1 MGGLTIA
8 VTGAAGMLGSHL
20 VARLAADG
28 HDVVGVDLRDDPHP
42 PAGARH
48 IVADIRDGA
57 ALARAFDGAHAL
69 VHCAAALPSYPVDQ
83 IRSITV
89 DGTRT
94 VLTAAHRARVERV
107 VHISSTAVY
116 GLPKQVP
123 TPEEHPREPV
133 DPYSRAKAEAEEV
146 CEEFRARGMCLPV
159 LRPKTFLG
167 PGRMGLFS
175 MLFEWAEERRNFPVL
190 GRGDVRIQ
198 MFGMADLVDA
208 VVLALNAP
216 PETANDVYNLGAAE
230 FGTLREDFQV
240 VLDAA
245 GHGRRVV
252 PLPAAPALAVLRLLE
267 RTKLSPVYGRLL
279 FKLLDDS
286 YVDIGRATE
295 RLGFRPALSNRD
307 AILGTY
313 AWWRTQRGPAHP
325 LPEPAGPAG
334 TRGAKGRSAWPRSS
348 SDPLEPC
355 RGHHPVL
362 TRARARG
369 GSPARTRTRRPHRP
383 ARTHR
388 RRATSDSSG
397 HGHDRNH
404 ERDHHHRNHE
414 RDRCTGPAQP
424 PPRPP
429 RAPAPRPVGE
439 EPGRRPARPVRHP
452 PLGAAAFL
460 RTGWA
465 VLGFTL
471 ASALVYVVND
481 LADRER
487 DRLHPVKRHRPIA
500 SGRVST
506 LAAVVLTGALALALT
521 GWAVA
526 GPAWQW
532 WPTALYLALSLAY
545 SQGLKHVPL
554 VDAFIVATG
563 FVLRLV
569 QGALLIGA
577 QMSEWLALCVFS
589 LCLMLALGKRRHEM
603 TAAGR
608 AHRPALRG
616 YTLAF
621 LDHLVVLVAVL
632 TAVSYVLYL
641 RDDASLAAGASLVT
655 LLSAPCAV
663 FGLARYLQL
672 LLVEEGGGNPVHVLF
687 RDRAT
692 LVNAAL
698 WAVLVALALLLPQ
711 SPA

>member
-1 MGGLTIA
+1 MDITRSSPAPVRVVAVPPEPEPADLTALPEPIA
-8 VTGAAGMLGSHL
+8 VEPLQTLPTTATTTTITTATATTATTAPTTTATTSATATDVRGRRNRPRPRDL
-20 VARLAADG
+20 LA
-28 HDVVGVDLRDDPHP
+28 L
-42 PAGARH
+42 
-48 IVADIRDGA
+48 
-57 ALARAFDGAHAL
+57 
-69 VHCAAALPSYPVDQ
+69 
-83 IRSITV
+83 
-89 DGTRT
+89 
-94 VLTAAHRARVERV
+94 
-107 VHISSTAVY
+107 
-116 GLPKQVP
+116 
-123 TPEEHPREPV
+123 
-133 DPYSRAKAEAEEV
+133 
-146 CEEFRARGMCLPV
+146 
-159 LRPKTFLG
+159 LRPGQWVK
-167 PGRMGLFS
+167 
-175 MLFEWAEERRNFPVL
+175 N
-190 GRGDVRIQ
+190 
-198 MFGMADLVDA
+198 
-208 VVLALNAP
+208 LA
-216 PETANDVYNLGAAE
+216 
-230 FGTLREDFQV
+230 
-240 VLDAA
+240 
-245 GHGRRVV
+245 VV
-252 PLPAAPALAVLRLLE
+252 PLA
-267 RTKLSPVYGRLL
+267 
-279 FKLLDDS
+279 LLD
-286 YVDIGRATE
+286 TH
-295 RLGFRPALSNRD
+295 PW
-307 AILGTY
+307 GT
-313 AWWRTQRGPAHP
+313 
-325 LPEPAGPAG
+325 
-334 TRGAKGRSAWPRSS
+334 
-348 SDPLEPC
+348 
-355 RGHHPVL
+355 
-362 TRARARG
+362 
-369 GSPARTRTRRPHRP
+369 
-383 ARTHR
+383 
-388 RRATSDSSG
+388 
-397 HGHDRNH
+397 
-404 ERDHHHRNHE
+404 
-414 RDRCTGPAQP
+414 
-424 PPRPP
+424 
-429 RAPAPRPVGE
+429 
-439 EPGRRPARPVRHP
+439 
-452 PLGAAAFL
+452 AAFL

-506 LAAVVLTGALALALT
+506 LAAFVLTGALALALA

-711 SPA
+711 ASA

>member
-1 MGGLTIA
+1 MDITRSSPAPVRVVAVPPEPEPADLTALPEPIA
-8 VTGAAGMLGSHL
+8 VEPLQTLPTTATTATATAMATTATTATTNAPTTTTTTSATATDVRGRRSRPRPRDL
-20 VARLAADG
+20 LA
-28 HDVVGVDLRDDPHP
+28 L
-42 PAGARH
+42 
-48 IVADIRDGA
+48 
-57 ALARAFDGAHAL
+57 
-69 VHCAAALPSYPVDQ
+69 
-83 IRSITV
+83 
-89 DGTRT
+89 
-94 VLTAAHRARVERV
+94 
-107 VHISSTAVY
+107 
-116 GLPKQVP
+116 
-123 TPEEHPREPV
+123 
-133 DPYSRAKAEAEEV
+133 
-146 CEEFRARGMCLPV
+146 
-159 LRPKTFLG
+159 LRPGQWVK
-167 PGRMGLFS
+167 
-175 MLFEWAEERRNFPVL
+175 N
-190 GRGDVRIQ
+190 
-198 MFGMADLVDA
+198 
-208 VVLALNAP
+208 LA
-216 PETANDVYNLGAAE
+216 
-230 FGTLREDFQV
+230 
-240 VLDAA
+240 
-245 GHGRRVV
+245 VV
-252 PLPAAPALAVLRLLE
+252 PLA
-267 RTKLSPVYGRLL
+267 
-279 FKLLDDS
+279 LLD
-286 YVDIGRATE
+286 TH
-295 RLGFRPALSNRD
+295 PW
-307 AILGTY
+307 GT
-313 AWWRTQRGPAHP
+313 
-325 LPEPAGPAG
+325 
-334 TRGAKGRSAWPRSS
+334 
-348 SDPLEPC
+348 
-355 RGHHPVL
+355 
-362 TRARARG
+362 
-369 GSPARTRTRRPHRP
+369 
-383 ARTHR
+383 
-388 RRATSDSSG
+388 
-397 HGHDRNH
+397 
-404 ERDHHHRNHE
+404 
-414 RDRCTGPAQP
+414 
-424 PPRPP
+424 
-429 RAPAPRPVGE
+429 
-439 EPGRRPARPVRHP
+439 
-452 PLGAAAFL
+452 AAFL

-506 LAAVVLTGALALALT
+506 LAAFVLTGALALALA

-711 SPA
+711 ASA

>member
-1 MGGLTIA
+1 MDITRSSPAPVRVVAVPPEPEPADLTALPEPIA
-8 VTGAAGMLGSHL
+8 VEPLQTLPATATTATTTTATATTATTATTSAPTTTATTSATATDVRGRRSRPRPRDL
-20 VARLAADG
+20 LA
-28 HDVVGVDLRDDPHP
+28 L
-42 PAGARH
+42 
-48 IVADIRDGA
+48 
-57 ALARAFDGAHAL
+57 
-69 VHCAAALPSYPVDQ
+69 
-83 IRSITV
+83 
-89 DGTRT
+89 
-94 VLTAAHRARVERV
+94 
-107 VHISSTAVY
+107 
-116 GLPKQVP
+116 
-123 TPEEHPREPV
+123 
-133 DPYSRAKAEAEEV
+133 
-146 CEEFRARGMCLPV
+146 
-159 LRPKTFLG
+159 LRPGQWVK
-167 PGRMGLFS
+167 
-175 MLFEWAEERRNFPVL
+175 N
-190 GRGDVRIQ
+190 
-198 MFGMADLVDA
+198 
-208 VVLALNAP
+208 LA
-216 PETANDVYNLGAAE
+216 
-230 FGTLREDFQV
+230 
-240 VLDAA
+240 
-245 GHGRRVV
+245 VV
-252 PLPAAPALAVLRLLE
+252 PLA
-267 RTKLSPVYGRLL
+267 
-279 FKLLDDS
+279 LLD
-286 YVDIGRATE
+286 TH
-295 RLGFRPALSNRD
+295 PW
-307 AILGTY
+307 GT
-313 AWWRTQRGPAHP
+313 
-325 LPEPAGPAG
+325 
-334 TRGAKGRSAWPRSS
+334 
-348 SDPLEPC
+348 
-355 RGHHPVL
+355 
-362 TRARARG
+362 
-369 GSPARTRTRRPHRP
+369 
-383 ARTHR
+383 
-388 RRATSDSSG
+388 
-397 HGHDRNH
+397 
-404 ERDHHHRNHE
+404 
-414 RDRCTGPAQP
+414 
-424 PPRPP
+424 
-429 RAPAPRPVGE
+429 
-439 EPGRRPARPVRHP
+439 
-452 PLGAAAFL
+452 AAFL

-506 LAAVVLTGALALALT
+506 LAAFVLTGALALALA

>member
-1 MGGLTIA
+1 MDITRSSPAPVRVVAVPPEPEPADLTALPEPIA
-8 VTGAAGMLGSHL
+8 VEPLQTLPATATTTTITTATTVTTSAPTTTATTSAPTTTATTSATATDVRGRRSRSRPRDL
-20 VARLAADG
+20 LA
-28 HDVVGVDLRDDPHP
+28 L
-42 PAGARH
+42 
-48 IVADIRDGA
+48 
-57 ALARAFDGAHAL
+57 
-69 VHCAAALPSYPVDQ
+69 
-83 IRSITV
+83 
-89 DGTRT
+89 
-94 VLTAAHRARVERV
+94 
-107 VHISSTAVY
+107 
-116 GLPKQVP
+116 
-123 TPEEHPREPV
+123 
-133 DPYSRAKAEAEEV
+133 
-146 CEEFRARGMCLPV
+146 
-159 LRPKTFLG
+159 LRPGQWVK
-167 PGRMGLFS
+167 
-175 MLFEWAEERRNFPVL
+175 N
-190 GRGDVRIQ
+190 
-198 MFGMADLVDA
+198 
-208 VVLALNAP
+208 LA
-216 PETANDVYNLGAAE
+216 
-230 FGTLREDFQV
+230 
-240 VLDAA
+240 
-245 GHGRRVV
+245 VV
-252 PLPAAPALAVLRLLE
+252 PLA
-267 RTKLSPVYGRLL
+267 
-279 FKLLDDS
+279 LLD
-286 YVDIGRATE
+286 TH
-295 RLGFRPALSNRD
+295 PW
-307 AILGTY
+307 GT
-313 AWWRTQRGPAHP
+313 
-325 LPEPAGPAG
+325 
-334 TRGAKGRSAWPRSS
+334 
-348 SDPLEPC
+348 
-355 RGHHPVL
+355 
-362 TRARARG
+362 
-369 GSPARTRTRRPHRP
+369 
-383 ARTHR
+383 
-388 RRATSDSSG
+388 
-397 HGHDRNH
+397 
-404 ERDHHHRNHE
+404 
-414 RDRCTGPAQP
+414 
-424 PPRPP
+424 
-429 RAPAPRPVGE
+429 
-439 EPGRRPARPVRHP
+439 
-452 PLGAAAFL
+452 AAFL

-506 LAAVVLTGALALALT
+506 LAAFILTGALALALA

-711 SPA
+711 ASA

>member
-1 MGGLTIA
+1 MDITRSSPAPVRVVAVPPEPEPADLTALPEPIA
-8 VTGAAGMLGSHL
+8 VEPLQTLPATATTTTITTATATTATATTATTATTSAPTTTATTSATATDVRGRRSRPRPRDL
-20 VARLAADG
+20 LA
-28 HDVVGVDLRDDPHP
+28 L
-42 PAGARH
+42 
-48 IVADIRDGA
+48 
-57 ALARAFDGAHAL
+57 
-69 VHCAAALPSYPVDQ
+69 
-83 IRSITV
+83 
-89 DGTRT
+89 
-94 VLTAAHRARVERV
+94 
-107 VHISSTAVY
+107 
-116 GLPKQVP
+116 
-123 TPEEHPREPV
+123 
-133 DPYSRAKAEAEEV
+133 
-146 CEEFRARGMCLPV
+146 
-159 LRPKTFLG
+159 LRPGQWVK
-167 PGRMGLFS
+167 
-175 MLFEWAEERRNFPVL
+175 N
-190 GRGDVRIQ
+190 
-198 MFGMADLVDA
+198 
-208 VVLALNAP
+208 LA
-216 PETANDVYNLGAAE
+216 
-230 FGTLREDFQV
+230 
-240 VLDAA
+240 
-245 GHGRRVV
+245 VV
-252 PLPAAPALAVLRLLE
+252 PLA
-267 RTKLSPVYGRLL
+267 
-279 FKLLDDS
+279 LLD
-286 YVDIGRATE
+286 TH
-295 RLGFRPALSNRD
+295 PW
-307 AILGTY
+307 GT
-313 AWWRTQRGPAHP
+313 
-325 LPEPAGPAG
+325 
-334 TRGAKGRSAWPRSS
+334 
-348 SDPLEPC
+348 
-355 RGHHPVL
+355 
-362 TRARARG
+362 
-369 GSPARTRTRRPHRP
+369 
-383 ARTHR
+383 
-388 RRATSDSSG
+388 
-397 HGHDRNH
+397 
-404 ERDHHHRNHE
+404 
-414 RDRCTGPAQP
+414 
-424 PPRPP
+424 
-429 RAPAPRPVGE
+429 
-439 EPGRRPARPVRHP
+439 
-452 PLGAAAFL
+452 AAFL

-500 SGRVST
+500 SGRVPT
-506 LAAVVLTGALALALT
+506 LAAFVLTGALALALA

-711 SPA
+711 ASA

>member
-1 MGGLTIA
+1 MDITRSSPAPVRVVAVPPEPEPADLTALPEPIA
-8 VTGAAGMLGSHL
+8 VEPLQTLPATATTATATTATATTATATTATTSAITTTVTTSATATDVGGRRNRPRDL
-20 VARLAADG
+20 LA
-28 HDVVGVDLRDDPHP
+28 L
-42 PAGARH
+42 
-48 IVADIRDGA
+48 
-57 ALARAFDGAHAL
+57 
-69 VHCAAALPSYPVDQ
+69 
-83 IRSITV
+83 
-89 DGTRT
+89 
-94 VLTAAHRARVERV
+94 
-107 VHISSTAVY
+107 
-116 GLPKQVP
+116 
-123 TPEEHPREPV
+123 
-133 DPYSRAKAEAEEV
+133 
-146 CEEFRARGMCLPV
+146 
-159 LRPKTFLG
+159 LRPGQWVK
-167 PGRMGLFS
+167 
-175 MLFEWAEERRNFPVL
+175 N
-190 GRGDVRIQ
+190 
-198 MFGMADLVDA
+198 
-208 VVLALNAP
+208 LA
-216 PETANDVYNLGAAE
+216 
-230 FGTLREDFQV
+230 
-240 VLDAA
+240 
-245 GHGRRVV
+245 VV
-252 PLPAAPALAVLRLLE
+252 PLA
-267 RTKLSPVYGRLL
+267 
-279 FKLLDDS
+279 LLD
-286 YVDIGRATE
+286 T
-295 RLGFRPALSNRD
+295 
-307 AILGTY
+307 
-313 AWWRTQRGPAHP
+313 HP
-325 LPEPAGPAG
+325 
-334 TRGAKGRSAWPRSS
+334 W
-348 SDPLEPC
+348 
-355 RGHHPVL
+355 
-362 TRARARG
+362 
-369 GSPARTRTRRPHRP
+369 
-383 ARTHR
+383 
-388 RRATSDSSG
+388 
-397 HGHDRNH
+397 
-404 ERDHHHRNHE
+404 
-414 RDRCTGPAQP
+414 
-424 PPRPP
+424 
-429 RAPAPRPVGE
+429 
-439 EPGRRPARPVRHP
+439 
-452 PLGAAAFL
+452 GAAAFL

>member
-1 MGGLTIA
+1 MDITRSSPAPVRVVAVPPEPEPADLTALPEPIA
-8 VTGAAGMLGSHL
+8 VEPLQT
-20 VARLAADG
+20 
-28 HDVVGVDLRDDPHP
+28 
-42 PAGARH
+42 
-48 IVADIRDGA
+48 
-57 ALARAFDGAHAL
+57 
-69 VHCAAALPSYPVDQ
+69 LPTTATTTT
-83 IRSITV
+83 IT
-89 DGTRT
+89 TAT
-94 VLTAAHRARVERV
+94 ATATATTAATNATGTDVRGR
-107 VHISSTAVY
+107 
-116 GLPKQVP
+116 
-123 TPEEHPREPV
+123 PR
-133 DPYSRAKAEAEEV
+133 DLLA
-146 CEEFRARGMCLPV
+146 L
-159 LRPKTFLG
+159 LRPGQWVK
-167 PGRMGLFS
+167 
-175 MLFEWAEERRNFPVL
+175 N
-190 GRGDVRIQ
+190 
-198 MFGMADLVDA
+198 
-208 VVLALNAP
+208 LA
-216 PETANDVYNLGAAE
+216 
-230 FGTLREDFQV
+230 
-240 VLDAA
+240 
-245 GHGRRVV
+245 VV
-252 PLPAAPALAVLRLLE
+252 PLA
-267 RTKLSPVYGRLL
+267 
-279 FKLLDDS
+279 LLD
-286 YVDIGRATE
+286 TH
-295 RLGFRPALSNRD
+295 PW
-307 AILGTY
+307 GT
-313 AWWRTQRGPAHP
+313 
-325 LPEPAGPAG
+325 
-334 TRGAKGRSAWPRSS
+334 
-348 SDPLEPC
+348 
-355 RGHHPVL
+355 
-362 TRARARG
+362 
-369 GSPARTRTRRPHRP
+369 
-383 ARTHR
+383 
-388 RRATSDSSG
+388 
-397 HGHDRNH
+397 
-404 ERDHHHRNHE
+404 
-414 RDRCTGPAQP
+414 
-424 PPRPP
+424 
-429 RAPAPRPVGE
+429 
-439 EPGRRPARPVRHP
+439 
-452 PLGAAAFL
+452 AAFL

-506 LAAVVLTGALALALT
+506 LAAFVLTGALALALA

-711 SPA
+711 ASA

>member
-1 MGGLTIA
+1 MDITRSSPAPVRVVAVPPEPEPADLTALPEPIA
-8 VTGAAGMLGSHL
+8 VEPLQTLPATATTTTITTATATTATTATTSAPTTTATTSATATATDVRGRRNRPRPRDL
-20 VARLAADG
+20 LA
-28 HDVVGVDLRDDPHP
+28 L
-42 PAGARH
+42 
-48 IVADIRDGA
+48 
-57 ALARAFDGAHAL
+57 
-69 VHCAAALPSYPVDQ
+69 
-83 IRSITV
+83 
-89 DGTRT
+89 
-94 VLTAAHRARVERV
+94 
-107 VHISSTAVY
+107 
-116 GLPKQVP
+116 
-123 TPEEHPREPV
+123 
-133 DPYSRAKAEAEEV
+133 
-146 CEEFRARGMCLPV
+146 
-159 LRPKTFLG
+159 LRPGQWVK
-167 PGRMGLFS
+167 
-175 MLFEWAEERRNFPVL
+175 N
-190 GRGDVRIQ
+190 
-198 MFGMADLVDA
+198 
-208 VVLALNAP
+208 LA
-216 PETANDVYNLGAAE
+216 
-230 FGTLREDFQV
+230 
-240 VLDAA
+240 
-245 GHGRRVV
+245 VV
-252 PLPAAPALAVLRLLE
+252 PLA
-267 RTKLSPVYGRLL
+267 
-279 FKLLDDS
+279 LLD
-286 YVDIGRATE
+286 TH
-295 RLGFRPALSNRD
+295 PW
-307 AILGTY
+307 GT
-313 AWWRTQRGPAHP
+313 
-325 LPEPAGPAG
+325 
-334 TRGAKGRSAWPRSS
+334 
-348 SDPLEPC
+348 
-355 RGHHPVL
+355 
-362 TRARARG
+362 
-369 GSPARTRTRRPHRP
+369 
-383 ARTHR
+383 
-388 RRATSDSSG
+388 
-397 HGHDRNH
+397 
-404 ERDHHHRNHE
+404 
-414 RDRCTGPAQP
+414 
-424 PPRPP
+424 
-429 RAPAPRPVGE
+429 
-439 EPGRRPARPVRHP
+439 
-452 PLGAAAFL
+452 AAFL

-506 LAAVVLTGALALALT
+506 LAAFVLTGALALALA

-711 SPA
+711 ASA

>member
-1 MGGLTIA
+1 MDITRSSPAPVRVVAVPPEPEPADLTALPEPIA
-8 VTGAAGMLGSHL
+8 VEPLQTLPATATTATATTATATTATATTATTSAITTTVTTSATDVRGRRNRPRDL
-20 VARLAADG
+20 LA
-28 HDVVGVDLRDDPHP
+28 L
-42 PAGARH
+42 
-48 IVADIRDGA
+48 
-57 ALARAFDGAHAL
+57 
-69 VHCAAALPSYPVDQ
+69 
-83 IRSITV
+83 
-89 DGTRT
+89 
-94 VLTAAHRARVERV
+94 
-107 VHISSTAVY
+107 
-116 GLPKQVP
+116 
-123 TPEEHPREPV
+123 
-133 DPYSRAKAEAEEV
+133 
-146 CEEFRARGMCLPV
+146 
-159 LRPKTFLG
+159 LRPGQWVK
-167 PGRMGLFS
+167 
-175 MLFEWAEERRNFPVL
+175 N
-190 GRGDVRIQ
+190 
-198 MFGMADLVDA
+198 
-208 VVLALNAP
+208 LA
-216 PETANDVYNLGAAE
+216 
-230 FGTLREDFQV
+230 
-240 VLDAA
+240 
-245 GHGRRVV
+245 VV
-252 PLPAAPALAVLRLLE
+252 PLALFD
-267 RTKLSPVYGRLL
+267 T
-279 FKLLDDS
+279 
-286 YVDIGRATE
+286 
-295 RLGFRPALSNRD
+295 
-307 AILGTY
+307 
-313 AWWRTQRGPAHP
+313 HP
-325 LPEPAGPAG
+325 
-334 TRGAKGRSAWPRSS
+334 W
-348 SDPLEPC
+348 
-355 RGHHPVL
+355 
-362 TRARARG
+362 
-369 GSPARTRTRRPHRP
+369 
-383 ARTHR
+383 
-388 RRATSDSSG
+388 
-397 HGHDRNH
+397 
-404 ERDHHHRNHE
+404 
-414 RDRCTGPAQP
+414 
-424 PPRPP
+424 
-429 RAPAPRPVGE
+429 
-439 EPGRRPARPVRHP
+439 
-452 PLGAAAFL
+452 GAAAFL

>member
-1 MGGLTIA
+1 MDITRSSPAPVRVVAVPPEPEPADLTALPEPIA
-8 VTGAAGMLGSHL
+8 VEPLQTLPATATTATTTTATATTATTATTS
-20 VARLAADG
+20 APTTTATTSATAT
-28 HDVVGVDLRDDPHP
+28 DVRGRRSRPRPRDL
-42 PAGARH
+42 
-48 IVADIRDGA
+48 
-57 ALARAFDGAHAL
+57 
-69 VHCAAALPSYPVDQ
+69 
-83 IRSITV
+83 
-89 DGTRT
+89 
-94 VLTAAHRARVERV
+94 LT
-107 VHISSTAVY
+107 
-116 GLPKQVP
+116 L
-123 TPEEHPREPV
+123 
-133 DPYSRAKAEAEEV
+133 
-146 CEEFRARGMCLPV
+146 
-159 LRPKTFLG
+159 LRPGQWVK
-167 PGRMGLFS
+167 
-175 MLFEWAEERRNFPVL
+175 N
-190 GRGDVRIQ
+190 
-198 MFGMADLVDA
+198 
-208 VVLALNAP
+208 LA
-216 PETANDVYNLGAAE
+216 
-230 FGTLREDFQV
+230 
-240 VLDAA
+240 
-245 GHGRRVV
+245 VV
-252 PLPAAPALAVLRLLE
+252 PLA
-267 RTKLSPVYGRLL
+267 
-279 FKLLDDS
+279 LLD
-286 YVDIGRATE
+286 TH
-295 RLGFRPALSNRD
+295 PW
-307 AILGTY
+307 GT
-313 AWWRTQRGPAHP
+313 
-325 LPEPAGPAG
+325 
-334 TRGAKGRSAWPRSS
+334 
-348 SDPLEPC
+348 
-355 RGHHPVL
+355 
-362 TRARARG
+362 
-369 GSPARTRTRRPHRP
+369 
-383 ARTHR
+383 
-388 RRATSDSSG
+388 
-397 HGHDRNH
+397 
-404 ERDHHHRNHE
+404 
-414 RDRCTGPAQP
+414 
-424 PPRPP
+424 
-429 RAPAPRPVGE
+429 
-439 EPGRRPARPVRHP
+439 
-452 PLGAAAFL
+452 AAFL

-506 LAAVVLTGALALALT
+506 LAAFVLTGALALALA

>member
-1 MGGLTIA
+1 MDITRSSPAPVRVVAVPPEPEPEPADLTALPEPIA
-8 VTGAAGMLGSHL
+8 VEPLQTLPATATTATATTATATTATATTATATSAITTTATATDVRGRRNRPRPRDL
-20 VARLAADG
+20 LA
-28 HDVVGVDLRDDPHP
+28 L
-42 PAGARH
+42 
-48 IVADIRDGA
+48 
-57 ALARAFDGAHAL
+57 
-69 VHCAAALPSYPVDQ
+69 
-83 IRSITV
+83 
-89 DGTRT
+89 
-94 VLTAAHRARVERV
+94 
-107 VHISSTAVY
+107 
-116 GLPKQVP
+116 
-123 TPEEHPREPV
+123 
-133 DPYSRAKAEAEEV
+133 
-146 CEEFRARGMCLPV
+146 
-159 LRPKTFLG
+159 LRPGQWVK
-167 PGRMGLFS
+167 
-175 MLFEWAEERRNFPVL
+175 N
-190 GRGDVRIQ
+190 
-198 MFGMADLVDA
+198 
-208 VVLALNAP
+208 LA
-216 PETANDVYNLGAAE
+216 
-230 FGTLREDFQV
+230 
-240 VLDAA
+240 
-245 GHGRRVV
+245 VV
-252 PLPAAPALAVLRLLE
+252 PLA
-267 RTKLSPVYGRLL
+267 
-279 FKLLDDS
+279 LLD
-286 YVDIGRATE
+286 T
-295 RLGFRPALSNRD
+295 
-307 AILGTY
+307 
-313 AWWRTQRGPAHP
+313 HP
-325 LPEPAGPAG
+325 
-334 TRGAKGRSAWPRSS
+334 W
-348 SDPLEPC
+348 
-355 RGHHPVL
+355 
-362 TRARARG
+362 
-369 GSPARTRTRRPHRP
+369 
-383 ARTHR
+383 
-388 RRATSDSSG
+388 
-397 HGHDRNH
+397 
-404 ERDHHHRNHE
+404 
-414 RDRCTGPAQP
+414 
-424 PPRPP
+424 
-429 RAPAPRPVGE
+429 
-439 EPGRRPARPVRHP
+439 
-452 PLGAAAFL
+452 GAAAFL

-569 QGALLIGA
+569 QGALLVGA

>member
-1 MGGLTIA
+1 MTRSSPAPVRVVAVPPEPEPADLTALPEPITVEPLQTLPA
-8 VTGAAGMLGSHL
+8 TATTATATATTATTATATTATTATTGALTTTATTSATTTDVRGRRNRPRPRDL
-20 VARLAADG
+20 LA
-28 HDVVGVDLRDDPHP
+28 L
-42 PAGARH
+42 
-48 IVADIRDGA
+48 
-57 ALARAFDGAHAL
+57 
-69 VHCAAALPSYPVDQ
+69 
-83 IRSITV
+83 
-89 DGTRT
+89 
-94 VLTAAHRARVERV
+94 
-107 VHISSTAVY
+107 
-116 GLPKQVP
+116 
-123 TPEEHPREPV
+123 
-133 DPYSRAKAEAEEV
+133 
-146 CEEFRARGMCLPV
+146 
-159 LRPKTFLG
+159 LRPGQWVK
-167 PGRMGLFS
+167 
-175 MLFEWAEERRNFPVL
+175 N
-190 GRGDVRIQ
+190 
-198 MFGMADLVDA
+198 
-208 VVLALNAP
+208 LA
-216 PETANDVYNLGAAE
+216 
-230 FGTLREDFQV
+230 
-240 VLDAA
+240 
-245 GHGRRVV
+245 VV
-252 PLPAAPALAVLRLLE
+252 PLA
-267 RTKLSPVYGRLL
+267 
-279 FKLLDDS
+279 LLD
-286 YVDIGRATE
+286 T
-295 RLGFRPALSNRD
+295 
-307 AILGTY
+307 
-313 AWWRTQRGPAHP
+313 HP
-325 LPEPAGPAG
+325 
-334 TRGAKGRSAWPRSS
+334 W
-348 SDPLEPC
+348 
-355 RGHHPVL
+355 
-362 TRARARG
+362 
-369 GSPARTRTRRPHRP
+369 
-383 ARTHR
+383 
-388 RRATSDSSG
+388 
-397 HGHDRNH
+397 
-404 ERDHHHRNHE
+404 
-414 RDRCTGPAQP
+414 
-424 PPRPP
+424 
-429 RAPAPRPVGE
+429 
-439 EPGRRPARPVRHP
+439 
-452 PLGAAAFL
+452 GAAAFL

-506 LAAVVLTGALALALT
+506 LAAVALAGALALALT

-577 QMSEWLALCVFS
+577 RMSEWLALCVFS

-711 SPA
+711 ASA

>member
-1 MGGLTIA
+1 MDMTRSSPAPVRVVAVPPEPEPADLTALPEPITVEPLQTLPA
-8 VTGAAGMLGSHL
+8 TATTATATATTATTATATTATTATTGALTTTATTSATTTDVRGRRNRPRPRDL
-20 VARLAADG
+20 LA
-28 HDVVGVDLRDDPHP
+28 L
-42 PAGARH
+42 
-48 IVADIRDGA
+48 
-57 ALARAFDGAHAL
+57 
-69 VHCAAALPSYPVDQ
+69 
-83 IRSITV
+83 
-89 DGTRT
+89 
-94 VLTAAHRARVERV
+94 
-107 VHISSTAVY
+107 
-116 GLPKQVP
+116 
-123 TPEEHPREPV
+123 
-133 DPYSRAKAEAEEV
+133 
-146 CEEFRARGMCLPV
+146 
-159 LRPKTFLG
+159 LRPGQWVK
-167 PGRMGLFS
+167 
-175 MLFEWAEERRNFPVL
+175 N
-190 GRGDVRIQ
+190 
-198 MFGMADLVDA
+198 
-208 VVLALNAP
+208 LA
-216 PETANDVYNLGAAE
+216 
-230 FGTLREDFQV
+230 
-240 VLDAA
+240 
-245 GHGRRVV
+245 VV
-252 PLPAAPALAVLRLLE
+252 PLA
-267 RTKLSPVYGRLL
+267 
-279 FKLLDDS
+279 LLD
-286 YVDIGRATE
+286 T
-295 RLGFRPALSNRD
+295 
-307 AILGTY
+307 
-313 AWWRTQRGPAHP
+313 HP
-325 LPEPAGPAG
+325 
-334 TRGAKGRSAWPRSS
+334 W
-348 SDPLEPC
+348 
-355 RGHHPVL
+355 
-362 TRARARG
+362 
-369 GSPARTRTRRPHRP
+369 
-383 ARTHR
+383 
-388 RRATSDSSG
+388 
-397 HGHDRNH
+397 
-404 ERDHHHRNHE
+404 
-414 RDRCTGPAQP
+414 
-424 PPRPP
+424 
-429 RAPAPRPVGE
+429 
-439 EPGRRPARPVRHP
+439 
-452 PLGAAAFL
+452 GAAAFL

-506 LAAVVLTGALALALT
+506 LAAVALAGALALALT

-577 QMSEWLALCVFS
+577 RMSEWLALCVFS

-711 SPA
+711 ASA

>member
-1 MGGLTIA
+1 MDITRSSPAPVRVVAVPPEPEPADLTALPEPIA
-8 VTGAAGMLGSHL
+8 VESPQPLPATATTATATTATATTTTATTATTTAITTTATASDGRGRRGRPRPRDL
-20 VARLAADG
+20 LA
-28 HDVVGVDLRDDPHP
+28 L
-42 PAGARH
+42 
-48 IVADIRDGA
+48 
-57 ALARAFDGAHAL
+57 
-69 VHCAAALPSYPVDQ
+69 
-83 IRSITV
+83 
-89 DGTRT
+89 
-94 VLTAAHRARVERV
+94 
-107 VHISSTAVY
+107 
-116 GLPKQVP
+116 
-123 TPEEHPREPV
+123 
-133 DPYSRAKAEAEEV
+133 
-146 CEEFRARGMCLPV
+146 
-159 LRPKTFLG
+159 LRPGQWVK
-167 PGRMGLFS
+167 
-175 MLFEWAEERRNFPVL
+175 N
-190 GRGDVRIQ
+190 
-198 MFGMADLVDA
+198 
-208 VVLALNAP
+208 LA
-216 PETANDVYNLGAAE
+216 
-230 FGTLREDFQV
+230 
-240 VLDAA
+240 
-245 GHGRRVV
+245 VV
-252 PLPAAPALAVLRLLE
+252 PLA
-267 RTKLSPVYGRLL
+267 
-279 FKLLDDS
+279 LLD
-286 YVDIGRATE
+286 T
-295 RLGFRPALSNRD
+295 
-307 AILGTY
+307 
-313 AWWRTQRGPAHP
+313 HP
-325 LPEPAGPAG
+325 
-334 TRGAKGRSAWPRSS
+334 W
-348 SDPLEPC
+348 
-355 RGHHPVL
+355 
-362 TRARARG
+362 
-369 GSPARTRTRRPHRP
+369 
-383 ARTHR
+383 
-388 RRATSDSSG
+388 
-397 HGHDRNH
+397 
-404 ERDHHHRNHE
+404 
-414 RDRCTGPAQP
+414 
-424 PPRPP
+424 
-429 RAPAPRPVGE
+429 
-439 EPGRRPARPVRHP
+439 
-452 PLGAAAFL
+452 GAAAFL

-500 SGRVST
+500 SGRVSP

-577 QMSEWLALCVFS
+577 RMSEWLALCVFS

-641 RDDASLAAGASLVT
+641 RDDAALAAGASLVT

>member
-1 MGGLTIA
+1 MDITRSSPAPVRVVAVPPEPEPADLTALPEPIA
-8 VTGAAGMLGSHL
+8 VEPLQTLPATATTATATTATATTATATTATTSAITTTVTTTATDVRGRRNRPRDL
-20 VARLAADG
+20 LA
-28 HDVVGVDLRDDPHP
+28 L
-42 PAGARH
+42 
-48 IVADIRDGA
+48 
-57 ALARAFDGAHAL
+57 
-69 VHCAAALPSYPVDQ
+69 
-83 IRSITV
+83 
-89 DGTRT
+89 
-94 VLTAAHRARVERV
+94 
-107 VHISSTAVY
+107 
-116 GLPKQVP
+116 
-123 TPEEHPREPV
+123 
-133 DPYSRAKAEAEEV
+133 
-146 CEEFRARGMCLPV
+146 
-159 LRPKTFLG
+159 LRPGQWVK
-167 PGRMGLFS
+167 
-175 MLFEWAEERRNFPVL
+175 N
-190 GRGDVRIQ
+190 
-198 MFGMADLVDA
+198 
-208 VVLALNAP
+208 LA
-216 PETANDVYNLGAAE
+216 
-230 FGTLREDFQV
+230 
-240 VLDAA
+240 
-245 GHGRRVV
+245 VV
-252 PLPAAPALAVLRLLE
+252 PLA
-267 RTKLSPVYGRLL
+267 
-279 FKLLDDS
+279 LLD
-286 YVDIGRATE
+286 T
-295 RLGFRPALSNRD
+295 
-307 AILGTY
+307 
-313 AWWRTQRGPAHP
+313 HP
-325 LPEPAGPAG
+325 
-334 TRGAKGRSAWPRSS
+334 W
-348 SDPLEPC
+348 
-355 RGHHPVL
+355 
-362 TRARARG
+362 
-369 GSPARTRTRRPHRP
+369 
-383 ARTHR
+383 
-388 RRATSDSSG
+388 
-397 HGHDRNH
+397 
-404 ERDHHHRNHE
+404 
-414 RDRCTGPAQP
+414 
-424 PPRPP
+424 
-429 RAPAPRPVGE
+429 
-439 EPGRRPARPVRHP
+439 
-452 PLGAAAFL
+452 GAAAFL

-569 QGALLIGA
+569 QGALLVGA

>member
-1 MGGLTIA
+1 MDITRSSPAPVRVVAVPPEPEPADLTALPEPIA
-8 VTGAAGMLGSHL
+8 VEPLQPL
-20 VARLAADG
+20 QPLQP
-28 HDVVGVDLRDDPHP
+28 L
-42 PAGARH
+42 PATATT
-48 IVADIRDGA
+48 ATTSA
-57 ALARAFDGAHAL
+57 
-69 VHCAAALPSYPVDQ
+69 
-83 IRSITV
+83 IT
-89 DGTRT
+89 
-94 VLTAAHRARVERV
+94 TAATTSA
-107 VHISSTAVY
+107 ITTTATTSATATDVR
-116 GLPKQVP
+116 GRRGR
-123 TPEEHPREPV
+123 PRPR
-133 DPYSRAKAEAEEV
+133 DLLA
-146 CEEFRARGMCLPV
+146 L
-159 LRPKTFLG
+159 LRPGQWVK
-167 PGRMGLFS
+167 
-175 MLFEWAEERRNFPVL
+175 N
-190 GRGDVRIQ
+190 
-198 MFGMADLVDA
+198 
-208 VVLALNAP
+208 LA
-216 PETANDVYNLGAAE
+216 
-230 FGTLREDFQV
+230 
-240 VLDAA
+240 
-245 GHGRRVV
+245 VV
-252 PLPAAPALAVLRLLE
+252 PLA
-267 RTKLSPVYGRLL
+267 
-279 FKLLDDS
+279 LLD
-286 YVDIGRATE
+286 T
-295 RLGFRPALSNRD
+295 
-307 AILGTY
+307 
-313 AWWRTQRGPAHP
+313 HP
-325 LPEPAGPAG
+325 
-334 TRGAKGRSAWPRSS
+334 W
-348 SDPLEPC
+348 
-355 RGHHPVL
+355 
-362 TRARARG
+362 
-369 GSPARTRTRRPHRP
+369 
-383 ARTHR
+383 
-388 RRATSDSSG
+388 
-397 HGHDRNH
+397 
-404 ERDHHHRNHE
+404 
-414 RDRCTGPAQP
+414 
-424 PPRPP
+424 
-429 RAPAPRPVGE
+429 
-439 EPGRRPARPVRHP
+439 
-452 PLGAAAFL
+452 GAAAFL

-506 LAAVVLTGALALALT
+506 FAAFVLTGALALALT

>member
-1 MGGLTIA
+1 MDITRSSPAPVRVVAVPPEPEPADLTALPEPIA
-8 VTGAAGMLGSHL
+8 VEPLQTLPATATTTTITTATATTATTATTSAPTTTATTSATATDVRGRRNRPRPRDL
-20 VARLAADG
+20 LA
-28 HDVVGVDLRDDPHP
+28 L
-42 PAGARH
+42 
-48 IVADIRDGA
+48 
-57 ALARAFDGAHAL
+57 
-69 VHCAAALPSYPVDQ
+69 
-83 IRSITV
+83 
-89 DGTRT
+89 
-94 VLTAAHRARVERV
+94 
-107 VHISSTAVY
+107 
-116 GLPKQVP
+116 
-123 TPEEHPREPV
+123 
-133 DPYSRAKAEAEEV
+133 
-146 CEEFRARGMCLPV
+146 
-159 LRPKTFLG
+159 LRPGQWVK
-167 PGRMGLFS
+167 
-175 MLFEWAEERRNFPVL
+175 N
-190 GRGDVRIQ
+190 
-198 MFGMADLVDA
+198 
-208 VVLALNAP
+208 LA
-216 PETANDVYNLGAAE
+216 
-230 FGTLREDFQV
+230 
-240 VLDAA
+240 
-245 GHGRRVV
+245 VV
-252 PLPAAPALAVLRLLE
+252 PLA
-267 RTKLSPVYGRLL
+267 
-279 FKLLDDS
+279 LLD
-286 YVDIGRATE
+286 TH
-295 RLGFRPALSNRD
+295 PW
-307 AILGTY
+307 GT
-313 AWWRTQRGPAHP
+313 
-325 LPEPAGPAG
+325 
-334 TRGAKGRSAWPRSS
+334 
-348 SDPLEPC
+348 
-355 RGHHPVL
+355 
-362 TRARARG
+362 
-369 GSPARTRTRRPHRP
+369 
-383 ARTHR
+383 
-388 RRATSDSSG
+388 
-397 HGHDRNH
+397 
-404 ERDHHHRNHE
+404 
-414 RDRCTGPAQP
+414 
-424 PPRPP
+424 
-429 RAPAPRPVGE
+429 
-439 EPGRRPARPVRHP
+439 
-452 PLGAAAFL
+452 AAFL

-506 LAAVVLTGALALALT
+506 LAAFVLTGALALALA

-711 SPA
+711 ASA

>member
-1 MGGLTIA
+1 MDMTRSSPAPVRVVAVPPEPEPADLTALPDPIA
-8 VTGAAGMLGSHL
+8 VEPLQTLPAATATATTATTAST
-20 VARLAADG
+20 A
-28 HDVVGVDLRDDPHP
+28 
-42 PAGARH
+42 
-48 IVADIRDGA
+48 
-57 ALARAFDGAHAL
+57 
-69 VHCAAALPSYPVDQ
+69 
-83 IRSITV
+83 
-89 DGTRT
+89 
-94 VLTAAHRARVERV
+94 TAATTSAITTTATTAATTTDVRGRRHR
-107 VHISSTAVY
+107 
-116 GLPKQVP
+116 
-123 TPEEHPREPV
+123 PRPR
-133 DPYSRAKAEAEEV
+133 DLLA
-146 CEEFRARGMCLPV
+146 L
-159 LRPKTFLG
+159 LRPGQWVK
-167 PGRMGLFS
+167 
-175 MLFEWAEERRNFPVL
+175 N
-190 GRGDVRIQ
+190 
-198 MFGMADLVDA
+198 
-208 VVLALNAP
+208 LA
-216 PETANDVYNLGAAE
+216 
-230 FGTLREDFQV
+230 
-240 VLDAA
+240 
-245 GHGRRVV
+245 VV
-252 PLPAAPALAVLRLLE
+252 PLA
-267 RTKLSPVYGRLL
+267 
-279 FKLLDDS
+279 LLD
-286 YVDIGRATE
+286 T
-295 RLGFRPALSNRD
+295 
-307 AILGTY
+307 
-313 AWWRTQRGPAHP
+313 HP
-325 LPEPAGPAG
+325 
-334 TRGAKGRSAWPRSS
+334 W
-348 SDPLEPC
+348 
-355 RGHHPVL
+355 
-362 TRARARG
+362 
-369 GSPARTRTRRPHRP
+369 
-383 ARTHR
+383 
-388 RRATSDSSG
+388 
-397 HGHDRNH
+397 
-404 ERDHHHRNHE
+404 
-414 RDRCTGPAQP
+414 
-424 PPRPP
+424 
-429 RAPAPRPVGE
+429 
-439 EPGRRPARPVRHP
+439 
-452 PLGAAAFL
+452 GAAAFL

-569 QGALLIGA
+569 QGALLIGTR
-577 QMSEWLALCVFS
+577 MSEWLALCVFS

-711 SPA
+711 ASA

>member
-1 MGGLTIA
+1 MDMTRSSPAPVRVVAVPPEPEPADLTALPDPIA
-8 VTGAAGMLGSHL
+8 VDPLQTLPAATATATTATTAS
-20 VARLAADG
+20 
-28 HDVVGVDLRDDPHP
+28 
-42 PAGARH
+42 
-48 IVADIRDGA
+48 
-57 ALARAFDGAHAL
+57 
-69 VHCAAALPSYPVDQ
+69 
-83 IRSITV
+83 T
-89 DGTRT
+89 T
-94 VLTAAHRARVERV
+94 TAATTSAITTTATTATTTTDVQGRRHR
-107 VHISSTAVY
+107 
-116 GLPKQVP
+116 
-123 TPEEHPREPV
+123 PRPR
-133 DPYSRAKAEAEEV
+133 DLLA
-146 CEEFRARGMCLPV
+146 L
-159 LRPKTFLG
+159 LRPGQWVK
-167 PGRMGLFS
+167 
-175 MLFEWAEERRNFPVL
+175 N
-190 GRGDVRIQ
+190 
-198 MFGMADLVDA
+198 
-208 VVLALNAP
+208 LA
-216 PETANDVYNLGAAE
+216 
-230 FGTLREDFQV
+230 
-240 VLDAA
+240 
-245 GHGRRVV
+245 VV
-252 PLPAAPALAVLRLLE
+252 PLA
-267 RTKLSPVYGRLL
+267 
-279 FKLLDDS
+279 LLD
-286 YVDIGRATE
+286 T
-295 RLGFRPALSNRD
+295 
-307 AILGTY
+307 
-313 AWWRTQRGPAHP
+313 HP
-325 LPEPAGPAG
+325 
-334 TRGAKGRSAWPRSS
+334 W
-348 SDPLEPC
+348 
-355 RGHHPVL
+355 
-362 TRARARG
+362 
-369 GSPARTRTRRPHRP
+369 
-383 ARTHR
+383 
-388 RRATSDSSG
+388 
-397 HGHDRNH
+397 
-404 ERDHHHRNHE
+404 
-414 RDRCTGPAQP
+414 
-424 PPRPP
+424 
-429 RAPAPRPVGE
+429 
-439 EPGRRPARPVRHP
+439 
-452 PLGAAAFL
+452 GAAAFL

-569 QGALLIGA
+569 QGALLIGTR
-577 QMSEWLALCVFS
+577 MSEWLALCVFS

-711 SPA
+711 ASA

>member
-1 MGGLTIA
+1 MDITRSSPAPVRVVAVPPELEPEPADLTALPEPIA
-8 VTGAAGMLGSHL
+8 VEPLQTLPATATTATATTATATTATTTAITTTATTSATATDVRGRRNRPRPRDL
-20 VARLAADG
+20 LA
-28 HDVVGVDLRDDPHP
+28 L
-42 PAGARH
+42 
-48 IVADIRDGA
+48 
-57 ALARAFDGAHAL
+57 
-69 VHCAAALPSYPVDQ
+69 
-83 IRSITV
+83 
-89 DGTRT
+89 
-94 VLTAAHRARVERV
+94 
-107 VHISSTAVY
+107 
-116 GLPKQVP
+116 
-123 TPEEHPREPV
+123 
-133 DPYSRAKAEAEEV
+133 
-146 CEEFRARGMCLPV
+146 
-159 LRPKTFLG
+159 LRPGQWVK
-167 PGRMGLFS
+167 
-175 MLFEWAEERRNFPVL
+175 N
-190 GRGDVRIQ
+190 
-198 MFGMADLVDA
+198 
-208 VVLALNAP
+208 LA
-216 PETANDVYNLGAAE
+216 
-230 FGTLREDFQV
+230 
-240 VLDAA
+240 
-245 GHGRRVV
+245 VV
-252 PLPAAPALAVLRLLE
+252 PLA
-267 RTKLSPVYGRLL
+267 
-279 FKLLDDS
+279 LLD
-286 YVDIGRATE
+286 T
-295 RLGFRPALSNRD
+295 
-307 AILGTY
+307 
-313 AWWRTQRGPAHP
+313 HP
-325 LPEPAGPAG
+325 
-334 TRGAKGRSAWPRSS
+334 W
-348 SDPLEPC
+348 
-355 RGHHPVL
+355 
-362 TRARARG
+362 
-369 GSPARTRTRRPHRP
+369 
-383 ARTHR
+383 
-388 RRATSDSSG
+388 
-397 HGHDRNH
+397 
-404 ERDHHHRNHE
+404 
-414 RDRCTGPAQP
+414 
-424 PPRPP
+424 
-429 RAPAPRPVGE
+429 
-439 EPGRRPARPVRHP
+439 
-452 PLGAAAFL
+452 GAAAFL

-506 LAAVVLTGALALALT
+506 PAAVVLTGALALALT

-577 QMSEWLALCVFS
+577 QLSEWLALCVFS

-711 SPA
+711 ASA